1 MSSTYNTTD
10 NPPPPPTPVT
20 SLIDAYSPTS
30 VLSSPATVP
39 LGTTVVLVC
48 RVGGVASGTQLSY
61 TWTCPNG
68 PCDVGEGNNPNRK
81 TYGDRMVLNVLT
93 SRDGGTYTCLV
104 REGQDNVDESSFT
117 LRVQGEWHTINL
129 LYLCMYAIGEGRG
142 SMAHLLWNVNTS
154 TCTHTHTLPEPLT
167 SFPVLLIISST
178 QHSVQ
183 LSNLTAKL
191 PPHRYTH
198 AHNPLLPRWDCPQ

>member
-1 MSSTYNTTD
+1 MVILPHTYSRVCKFSLHPIHRERKALESNNHSHTLPLSPVTSLTTCILSS
-10 NPPPPPTPVT
+10 PPYPAT

-104 REGQDNVDESSFT
+104 REGQDAVHGPSFT
-117 LRVQGEWHTINL
+117 LNVQGEWYTINVE
-129 LYLCMYAIGEGRG
+129 Y
-142 SMAHLLWNVNTS
+142 
-154 TCTHTHTLPEPLT
+154 
-167 SFPVLLIISST
+167 
-178 QHSVQ
+178 VQ
-183 LSNLTAKL
+183 L
-191 PPHRYTH
+191 
-198 AHNPLLPRWDCPQ
+198 

>member
-1 MSSTYNTTD
+1 MFSS
-10 NPPPPPTPVT
+10 PPLSSHLPDRCLLKLTVGCYTSVHFPFFSFPPPTPGT

-104 REGQDNVDESSFT
+104 REGQDAVHESSFT
-117 LRVQGEWHTINL
+117 LNVQGGWYTI
-129 LYLCMYAIGEGRG
+129 
-142 SMAHLLWNVNTS
+142 TS
-154 TCTHTHTLPEPLT
+154 GTRQYTTG
-167 SFPVLLIISST
+167 
-178 QHSVQ
+178 
-183 LSNLTAKL
+183 KL
-191 PPHRYTH
+191 G
-198 AHNPLLPRWDCPQ
+198 